1 MNSLKFSIM
10 KVLLGGAC
18 LSIGALAGAE
28 TCENDWTVLSK
39 KDGSF
44 LNLTV
49 REKGTKGP
57 ACDLVVRE
65 LHYIEGLRVLSLSV
79 SPVKFCPVDAI
90 AEREARL
97 QWQLP
102 FELRQEGVVRLVVN
116 GEVAGNVLLRSDNVV
131 FDGACR

>member
-1 MNSLKFSIM
+1 MNSFQISIM
-10 KVLLGGAC
+10 KVLLSGAC
-18 LSIGALAGAE
+18 FSIGATALAE
-28 TCENDWTVLSK
+28 TCENDWSVLSK
-39 KDGSF
+39 KEGSF
-44 LNLTV
+44 LSLTV

-79 SPVKFCPVDAI
+79 SPVTFCPLDAV

-102 FELRQEGVVRLVVN
+102 FGLRTEGVIRLVVN